1 VFFWFDR
8 YVYRKRILEDVL
20 RRLTVTEP
28 VAFMIMRR
36 AALIFFAAVS
46 VHGMLGQ
53 GFFLTPELKTDQ
65 RWVPWVQLGTALSAL
80 HRRTVPLIGLGAI
93 SLFIAAVVQYGLF
106 HMLDYLILIG
116 VSYYF
121 IASAMSGPGWL
132 MSRYIV
138 LYATTG
144 LTLLWAA
151 IEKWAYPSWTYPLL
165 ARNPDLL
172 MGFDAPTFM
181 VLAGFVEFTLTYML
195 LSSASLLSRAI
206 ALGLGSVFALAI
218 FRFGMIDAVGH
229 FLLLAI
235 LFVLVVHG
243 PTKGRAFVVLDQ
255 KSIWTEAYFMTSN
268 YIFFFVLVFIAYY
281 GLHYLSYGPT

>member
-1 VFFWFDR
+1 VR
-8 YVYRKRILEDVL
+8 
-20 RRLTVTEP
+20 
-28 VAFMIMRR
+28 
-36 AALIFFAAVS
+36 
-46 VHGMLGQ
+46 
-53 GFFLTPELKTDQ
+53 
-65 RWVPWVQLGTALSAL
+65 LGTALSAL
-80 HRRTVPLIGLGAI
+80 DRRTVPLVGLGAI

-151 IEKWAYPSWTYPLL
+151 IEKWGYPSWTYPLL

-181 VLAGFVEFTLTYML
+181 VLAGYVEFTLTYML

-243 PTKGRAFVVLDQ
+243 PTKGRALVVLDQ
-255 KSIWTEAYFMTSN
+255 KSIWTEAYFMASN
-268 YIFFFVLVFIAYY
+268 YVFFFVMIFIAYY